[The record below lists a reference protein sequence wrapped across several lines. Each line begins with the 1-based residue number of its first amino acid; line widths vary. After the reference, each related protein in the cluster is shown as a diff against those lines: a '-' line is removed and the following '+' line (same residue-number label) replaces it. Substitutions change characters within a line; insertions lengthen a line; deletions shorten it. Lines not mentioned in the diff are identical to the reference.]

1 MLDED
6 HYQQRCKLR
15 NSLVDRGSKYTGSS
29 DVSFT
34 WLVCIRTAV
43 APMEYQYPSASKN
56 LDSQKREGGP
66 WIAIEQSYQQD
77 SLGTGPALRLLMVG
91 PRITFS
97 MSSASGQGRPRRR
110 RSPPSLYLDVQ
121 SAGPGKSQAV
131 PAVRVVG
138 CMRPSVA
145 DTSATGLAQHSYA
158 TFDRSR

>member
-1 MLDED
+1 MDTNARRRPLSATSQTPSTRQLIRDLNTQD
-6 HYQQRCKLR
+6 LLMYLLPARLHPRC
-15 NSLVDRGSKYTGSS
+15 
-29 DVSFT
+29 
-34 WLVCIRTAV
+34 C
-43 APMEYQYPSASKN
+43 SADGRSISEQPKN
-56 LDSQKREGGP
+56 LRFLKARRRP
-66 WIAIEQSYQQD
+66 VQSYQQD
-77 SLGTGPALRLLMVG
+77 SLGTEPALRLLMVG
-91 PRITFS
+91 PRVTFS
-97 MSSASGQGRPRRR
+97 ISSASGQGRPRRR